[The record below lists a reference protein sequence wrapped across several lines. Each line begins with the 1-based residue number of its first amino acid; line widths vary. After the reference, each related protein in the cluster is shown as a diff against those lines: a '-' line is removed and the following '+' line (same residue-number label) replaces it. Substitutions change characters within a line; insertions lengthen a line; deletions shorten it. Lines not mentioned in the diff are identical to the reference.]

1 MLETGVMKNY
11 QDLKI
16 VEIKDKKQLKNF
28 INLPWEIYHNDD
40 NWVPPLK
47 GDMLKTLMGKDN
59 PLFMSGSH
67 TFFMVFNTSQPV
79 GRILVGINEKLNE
92 EKNKS
97 EGYISLFECIH
108 SMEVANLLLRTATSW
123 LKERGIKRIVG
134 PVSPTNGDDNRGLL
148 VKGFDGPPVLMN
160 SYNPSYYPE
169 FFEEYGFTKEMD
181 LYAYYFEPTSIPIER
196 FKKVVNYAMKK
207 FNFRID
213 KIDLKNLDSET
224 KDIKKILDLSMP
236 DSWEH
241 LTPPSLEE
249 LRAEINNLK
258 SLADEDLIYIAR
270 SGNEPIGFVV
280 ALPDYNQV
288 LKKINGRLWPFGILK
303 FLWYKRKIDGL
314 RAFIQFVVPEFR
326 NKAVNGAIFYRLMI
340 EAKKKNYTYGEGSTI
355 GEMNIESRKSVEK
368 AGGTLYRIYRIYSKE
383 I

>member
-16 VEIKDKKQLKNF
+16 VEINDKKQLKNF

-67 TFFMVFNTSQPV
+67 TFFMVFNNSQPV

-108 SMEVANLLLRTATSW
+108 SMEVADLLLNTAESW
-123 LKERGIKRIVG
+123 LKERGINRIVG

-169 FFEEYGFTKEMD
+169 FFEGYGFTKEMD